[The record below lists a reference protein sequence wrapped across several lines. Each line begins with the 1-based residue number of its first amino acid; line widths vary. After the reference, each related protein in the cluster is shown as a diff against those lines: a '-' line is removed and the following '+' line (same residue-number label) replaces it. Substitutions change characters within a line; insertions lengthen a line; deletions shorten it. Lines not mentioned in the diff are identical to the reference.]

1 MSHQEQN
8 RIALITGGSRGI
20 GAAIACELAASG
32 FDIWLNYRQNHVAAE
47 VVSRQVEA
55 LGRRCHLLPFDVADP
70 VAVESAL
77 SPLLAEQTPYALINN
92 AGSNAD
98 TIMALMSRNEWEN
111 VLATHLNGFFYVT
124 KQVLDTNAYE
134 APRANCQHCF
144 YLRADGSSGADQL
157 FRGQG
162 RDHWRL
168 TIPCRRSCK
177 RKVLVNCVAPG
188 FIDTEMMAGLPM
200 ERIFPLIPLGRIG
213 TPEEVA
219 GIVAFLCSDRAS
231 YITGQV
237 FEVNGGA
244 HAG

>member
-1 MSHQEQN
+1 MSHQEQIK
-8 RIALITGGSRGI
+8 IALVTGGSRGI

-32 FDIWLNYRQNHVAAE
+32 FDIWLNYRQNRDAAE
-47 VVSRQVEA
+47 TVARKVEA
-55 LGRRCHLLPFDVADP
+55 LGRQCQLVSFDVADP
-70 VAVESAL
+70 VAVETAL
-77 SPLLAEQTPYALINN
+77 APMLAEQTPYALINN

-98 TIMALMSRNEWEN
+98 TIMALMSRNEWES
-111 VLATHLNGFFYVT
+111 VLATNLNGFFYVT
-124 KQVLDTNAYE
+124 KQLLAPMLTKRRGRIVNIVSTSGLTGVPGQTNYSA
-134 APRANCQHCF
+134 AKA
-144 YLRADGSSGADQL
+144 GIIGAS
-157 FRGQG
+157 
-162 RDHWRL
+162 
-168 TIPCRRSCK
+168 RSLAVEVAR

-188 FIDTEMMAGLPM
+188 FIDTEMIAGLPM
-200 ERIFPLIPLGRIG
+200 ERILPLIPLGRIG

>member
-1 MSHQEQN
+1 MSHQEGS
-8 RIALITGGSRGI
+8 RIALVTGGSRGI
-20 GAAIACELAASG
+20 GASIARELAASG
-32 FDIWLNYRQNHVAAE
+32 FDIWLNYRQNHAAAATVAAGIE
-47 VVSRQVEA
+47 E
-55 LGRRCHLLPFDVADP
+55 LGRSCRLLPFDVADP
-70 VAVESAL
+70 AAVEASL
-77 SPLLAEQTPYALINN
+77 SPLLTDHTPYALINN

-124 KQVLDTNAYE
+124 RQVLAQMLTK
-134 APRANCQHCF
+134 R
-144 YLRADGSSGADQL
+144 
-157 FRGQG
+157 QG
-162 RDHWRL
+162 RIVNIVSTSGL
-168 TIPCRRSCK
+168 TGVPGQTNYSAAKAGIIGASRSLAVEVARRK
-177 RKVLVNCVAPG
+177 ILVNCVAPG
-188 FIDTEMMAGLPM
+188 FIDTEMLAGLPM
-200 ERIFPLIPLGRIG
+200 ERILPMIPLGRIG

>member
-1 MSHQEQN
+1 MSHQDQS

-20 GAAIACELAASG
+20 GAAIARELATAG
-32 FDIWLNYRQNHVAAE
+32 FDIWLNYRQNRDAAVSVA
-47 VVSRQVEA
+47 VSIEK
-55 LGRRCHLLPFDVADP
+55 LGRKCRLLPFDVADP
-70 VAVESAL
+70 NAIEEAL
-77 SPLLAEQTPYALINN
+77 APLLAEQTPYALINN

-98 TIMALMSRNEWEN
+98 TIMALMSHHEWEN
-111 VLATHLNGFFYVT
+111 VLAAHLNGFFYVT
-124 KQVLDTNAYE
+124 KLVL
-134 APRANCQHCF
+134 APMLTKR
-144 YLRADGSSGADQL
+144 
-157 FRGQG
+157 QG
-162 RDHWRL
+162 RIVNIVSTSGL
-168 TIPCRRSCK
+168 TGVPGQTNYSAAKAGVIGASRSLAVEVAR

-188 FIDTEMMAGLPM
+188 FIDTDMLAGLPM
-200 ERIFPLIPLGRIG
+200 ERILPMIPLGRLG

>member
-1 MSHQEQN
+1 MNNHEKS
-8 RIALITGGSRGI
+8 RIALVTGGSRGI
-20 GAAIACELAASG
+20 GAAIACEMAASG
-32 FDIWLNYRQNHVAAE
+32 FDIWLNYRQNHDAAAA
-47 VVSRQVEA
+47 VSKRIDQ
-55 LGRRCHLLPFDVADP
+55 LGRNCRLVPFDVADP
-70 VAVESAL
+70 VAIETAL

-98 TIMALMSRNEWEN
+98 TIMALMSRNEWES

-124 KQVLDTNAYE
+124 KQVL
-134 APRANCQHCF
+134 APMLTKR
-144 YLRADGSSGADQL
+144 
-157 FRGQG
+157 QG
-162 RDHWRL
+162 RIVNIVSTSGL
-168 TIPCRRSCK
+168 TGVPGQTNYSAAKAGIIGASRSLAVEVAK

-188 FIDTEMMAGLPM
+188 FINTEMLSGLPM
-200 ERIFPLIPLGRIG
+200 DRILPLIPLGRIG
-213 TPEEVA
+213 TPDEVA